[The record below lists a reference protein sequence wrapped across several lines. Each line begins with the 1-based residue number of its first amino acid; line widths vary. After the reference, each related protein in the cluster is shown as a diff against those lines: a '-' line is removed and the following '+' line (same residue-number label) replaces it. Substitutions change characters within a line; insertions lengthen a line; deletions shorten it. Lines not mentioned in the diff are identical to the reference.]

1 MAQLSN
7 IRRIRDRWFGSL
19 EREMPAGMDGINF
32 AVFCGTPQQRLLTCL
47 HAISRYRGRCGIV
60 VLHNSQPLE
69 NALGQM
75 SRNLPVGS
83 GNRTGMYMVSVNR
96 KCYDPLYGMDKSSVK
111 RAIVPADAGGA
122 LNPEVTGIH
131 SGLDAY
137 LQLMEQEFNRGIG
150 SFGEFPFN
158 LDRLLYL
165 TELPVEQLK
174 REHLASLPVQ
184 TAKGIADVL
193 GRPYLQQKVCDAV
206 KYYASVMESYLWTP
220 GSFTEHSRISIN
232 QAVREKRLISI
243 RVPGNRKDVMD
254 AISEDLRMLTD
265 RNIPF
270 LVVSYG
276 LQLTESKALQSLF
289 LSERGEQR
297 YFTGVV
303 SESLGAIANDED
315 SEESIFNQNERI
327 LVYKCGNTKQA
338 EGFTTAYGRYLR
350 KEIEHTHHFM
360 FPLPGIIPA
369 AGGGGVV
376 KKVEEMNIRP
386 DELTR
391 LRNGVF
397 LCGKEYDIP
406 VLVKRF
412 TISGGDSYDL
422 SLSRMQTAVR

>member
-1 MAQLSN
+1 M
-7 IRRIRDRWFGSL
+7 
-19 EREMPAGMDGINF
+19 ER
-32 AVFCGTPQQRLLTCL
+32 
-47 HAISRYRGRCGIV
+47 
-60 VLHNSQPLE
+60 
-69 NALGQM
+69 
-75 SRNLPVGS
+75 
-83 GNRTGMYMVSVNR
+83 
-96 KCYDPLYGMDKSSVK
+96 
-111 RAIVPADAGGA
+111 
-122 LNPEVTGIH
+122 
-131 SGLDAY
+131 
-137 LQLMEQEFNRGIG
+137 
-150 SFGEFPFN
+150 
-158 LDRLLYL
+158 
-165 TELPVEQLK
+165 LK
-174 REHLASLPVQ
+174 QEHLTSLPQ
-184 TAKGIADVL
+184 DTAKRITDVL

-206 KYYASVMESYLWTP
+206 KYYASVMESCMWTP

-232 QAVREKRLISI
+232 QAVRENRLISI
-243 RVPGNRKDVMD
+243 RIPGNRKDVMD
-254 AISEDLRMLTD
+254 AVSEDLRMLTD

-289 LSERGEQR
+289 LCERGEQR

-303 SESLGAIANDED
+303 SESLGSVANDKD

-327 LVYKCGNTKQA
+327 LVYECGNTKQA

-350 KEIEHTHHFM
+350 KEIEHTHHVM
-360 FPLPGIIPA
+360 FPLPRIIPA
-369 AGGGGVV
+369 VGGGDVV

-422 SLSRMQTAVR
+422 SLSRM